1 MRRMFS
7 RNHIKPV
14 FDLHISQMDS
24 ILKIYQ
30 ALVSDKRKERFEV
43 ILEPFQAMTQLAM
56 LSFCPEGSKLSISNN
71 LLYVQIPSWKQ
82 AIQRAYNHD
91 QRDDL
96 FYLFKMISRYNK
108 FYGHMQNETGYKGKL
123 YSTLAELGKK
133 GIDRL
138 IQTYSSAQGG
148 TLIHTLQMYR
158 AMLDNP
164 ELLKSASQPQQ
175 AETEAEANMDEVF
188 IKIRE
193 IYDESHFKAVHN
205 VLTLAAN
212 DVKNYEAYL
221 HSLNFLLQP
230 VTGGIRQWIND
241 NLVF

>member
-1 MRRMFS
+1 
-7 RNHIKPV
+7 
-14 FDLHISQMDS
+14 MDS
-24 ILKIYQ
+24 LLKIYQ
-30 ALVSDKRKERFEV
+30 ALVTDKRKERFEV

-108 FYGHMQNETGYKGKL
+108 FYGHMQKESGYKGKL
-123 YSTLAELGKK
+123 YATLSELGKK

-158 AMLDNP
+158 AMLDKP
-164 ELLKSASQPQQ
+164 ELLETSPQPQQ
-175 AETEAEANMDEVF
+175 DTEVEANMDEVF

-193 IYDESHFKAVHN
+193 IYTDSHFKAVHN
-205 VLTLAAN
+205 VLTLAAA
-212 DVKNYEAYL
+212 DPENYASYL
-221 HSLNFLLQP
+221 DSLNLLMHP
-230 VTGGIRQWIND
+230 TASGIRKWIHD